1 MIRQWLV
8 VVLMC
13 AGLLGCGSSGP
24 TPEQTALSNMN
35 WSYAENGIQL
45 NLTADPGLNQY
56 NGQAHNLLLVVAQF
70 DSANAFST
78 YTSSSQQLSSLL
90 LMTTPPAGMIGINRI
105 FVDPGEVKS
114 ISLPRLEGAKMVGVA
129 VGYAHLDPLRSAKL
143 YQIGVNVTSTGF
155 FSKTWTAE
163 PQPLVINLALGP
175 DALSTGPD
183 IKATEPTEAPKAGE
197 VPLPGA
203 KP

>member
-1 MIRQWLV
+1 MIRQWLIV
-8 VVLMC
+8 ALMS

-24 TPEQTALSNMN
+24 TPEQTALSNLK
-35 WSYAENGIQL
+35 WSYAENAIQL
-45 NLTADPGLNQY
+45 NLTADKGLNQY
-56 NGQAHNLLLVVAQF
+56 DGQAHNLLLVVAQF

-114 ISLPRLEGAKMVGVA
+114 ISLPRLEGTKMVGVA

-143 YQIGVNVTSTGF
+143 YQIGVDVSSTGF

-163 PQPLVINLALGP
+163 PQPLVINLALGT

-183 IKATEPTEAPKAGE
+183 IKATPPAAAPKAGE

>member
-1 MIRQWLV
+1 MIRQWWLLV
-8 VVLMC
+8 LLGV
-13 AGLLGCGSSGP
+13 GLLGCGSSGP
-24 TPEQTALSNMN
+24 TPEQIALSNLK
-35 WSYAENGIQL
+35 WAYAENAIQL
-45 NLTADPGLNQY
+45 NLTADAGLNQY
-56 NGQAHNLLLVVAQF
+56 DGQAHNLLLVVAQF
-70 DSANAFST
+70 DTANAFST

-90 LMTTPPAGMIGINRI
+90 LMTTPPAGMIGINRL

-114 ISLPRLEGAKMVGVA
+114 ISLPRLEGAKMVGIA

-155 FSKTWTAE
+155 FSKTWSAE

-175 DALSTGPD
+175 DALSAGPD
-183 IKATEPTEAPKAGE
+183 LKAPVPAAAPKAGE

>member
-1 MIRQWLV
+1 MIRPWLV
-8 VVLMC
+8 VVLLC

-24 TPEQTALSNMN
+24 TPEQTALSNMK

-45 NLTADPGLNQY
+45 NLTADPGLNPY

-90 LMTTPPAGMIGINRI
+90 LMTTPPAGMIGLNRL

-114 ISLPRLEGAKMVGVA
+114 ISLPRLEGAKMVGIA

-183 IKATEPTEAPKAGE
+183 IKASAPVAAPKAGE